1 MKRIKSLLIA
11 ALVAFIFADMSKTI
25 NINEETEQPACDKYI
40 LPACARNYVP
50 VCGTDGNTYSNE
62 CLMCVEIKQRK
73 VNIRITKQAEC

>member
-1 MKRIKSLLIA
+1 
-11 ALVAFIFADMSKTI
+11 MSKTI

-62 CLMCVEIKQRK
+62 CLMCVEIKPGGKKTTGSEHSKAMVAKKSQHPY
-73 VNIRITKQAEC
+73 NETSGMLS